1 LNRPAQLGQVL
12 WGHWV
17 FCHVRA
23 ELEQAEEYSEAMR
36 QLGDAQNDPM
46 WKCFA
51 SAYSADTCSY
61 LGKFVEARSYSEKAL
76 SLWNANYRAF
86 VPIAGDPYVVS
97 LISLSQALLSLG
109 YVDQARLRRNE
120 VLSEA
125 RNLSPYMVAFAA
137 TVTWVVDWA
146 APERVDSAAKILA
159 SADEALAISAE
170 QGYPLWMAFA
180 KAMRGWSLAVLGQ
193 PTEGLRALHDG
204 IMSAR
209 ATGAKLWLPFFLTL
223 LADAY
228 AMARQPRDGLNAL
241 VEATELMGTT
251 QERWAEAET
260 HRLRGRLMRF
270 LGEDAASENCY
281 RKALDVARR
290 QSAKFW
296 ELRVAND
303 LARLWCDQG
312 KREEARELLAPVYG
326 WFTEGFDTR
335 DLKEAKALLDEL
347 AS

>member
-1 LNRPAQLGQVL
+1 MVL

-23 ELEQAEEYSEAMR
+23 ELQQAEEYSEAMR

-46 WKCFA
+46 WKCFS

-61 LGKFVEARSYSEKAL
+61 LGKFLEARSYSEKAL
-76 SLWNANYRAF
+76 SLWNASYRSF

-109 YVDQARLRRNE
+109 YVHQAQLRRNE

-125 RNLSPYMVAFAA
+125 RSLSPYMVAFAA

-146 APERVDSAAKILA
+146 ASEKVNTAANILA

-180 KAMRGWSLAVLGQ
+180 NAMRGWSLATLGQ
-193 PTEGLRALHDG
+193 PAEGLAALHDG
-204 IMSAR
+204 IGSTR
-209 ATGAKLWLPFFLTL
+209 ATGARLWLSFFLTL

-228 AMARQPRDGLNAL
+228 GMAGQPRDGLKAL
-241 VEATELMGTT
+241 ADAAELMDAT
-251 QERWAEAET
+251 QECWAEAET
-260 HRLRGRLMRF
+260 HRLRGRLKQLMDN
-270 LGEDAASENCY
+270 DAASEDCY
-281 RKALDVARR
+281 LQSLGVARR

-296 ELRVAND
+296 ELRAAND
-303 LARLWCDQG
+303 LARLWRDQG
-312 KREEARELLAPVYG
+312 KRHEARELLAPVYD
-326 WFTEGFDTR
+326 WFTEGFDAR
-335 DLKEAKALLDEL
+335 DLKDAKTLLDEL
-347 AS
+347 A